1 MKLVN
6 RLQFK
11 IIYKKIK
18 VMDFDLIKWLD
29 RIFEL
34 ISLLNN
40 ILCILGMFF

>member
-1 MKLVN
+1 
-6 RLQFK
+6 
-11 IIYKKIK
+11 
-18 VMDFDLIKWLD
+18 MDFDLIKWLD

>member
-18 VMDFDLIKWLD
+18 VMNFDLIKWLD